1 MSKEG
6 GRNYGRERNLMMRV
20 TPGGGCGGLVVV
32 WATLDFIQVSVK
44 EELDR
49 ESEPL

>member
-20 TPGGGCGGLVVV
+20 TPGGGLWRLGSSVGNLGLHSSKCERG
-32 WATLDFIQVSVK
+32 I
-44 EELDR
+44 R
-49 ESEPL
+49 